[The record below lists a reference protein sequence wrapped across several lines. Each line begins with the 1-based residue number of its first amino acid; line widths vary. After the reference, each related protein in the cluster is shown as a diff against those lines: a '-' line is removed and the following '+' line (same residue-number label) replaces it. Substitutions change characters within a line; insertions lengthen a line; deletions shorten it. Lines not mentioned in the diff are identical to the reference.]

1 MKQEILKLYPEVFT
15 GLGRLDPPYHMQ
27 LEENLTPVIHAPR
40 KISVS
45 LRSKIK
51 KELYGM
57 EAAGVIE
64 NMEEPTKWVNS
75 LMVVE
80 NSDGSLQLYLDTRD
94 LNKVIKR
101 EHFQQTTFE
110 DISARLAGQ
119 LTSQN

>member
-1 MKQEILKLYPEVFT
+1 MKLYPEVFT

-75 LMVVE
+75 LVVVE